1 MKCDSVG
8 SLFDG
13 LIQESSNERLNEV
26 TKNIRSSENNGNKS
40 LPNIKGSM
48 PTRDIN
54 QSLDERSDNSVMLP
68 TRKPAKMV
76 KTTKKESKRKYVL

>member
-13 LIQESSNERLNEV
+13 LIQESSNERVNEV

-40 LPNIKGSM
+40 LTNIKGSM

-54 QSLDERSDNSVMLP
+54 QSLDERSDNRVMLP